1 MYCLRDISGGSNG
14 KTRMY
19 AHLVSPSLSS
29 VQIQHS
35 QHPFLNK
42 MRNEIQNVNI
52 SEGANSGDL
61 SILIW
66 LVKHDVI
73 EPC

>member
-1 MYCLRDISGGSNG
+1 MIYRAEVMGRQGCTLI
-14 KTRMY
+14 
-19 AHLVSPSLSS
+19 LFLPLSS

-66 LVKHDVI
+66 LLKHDVI